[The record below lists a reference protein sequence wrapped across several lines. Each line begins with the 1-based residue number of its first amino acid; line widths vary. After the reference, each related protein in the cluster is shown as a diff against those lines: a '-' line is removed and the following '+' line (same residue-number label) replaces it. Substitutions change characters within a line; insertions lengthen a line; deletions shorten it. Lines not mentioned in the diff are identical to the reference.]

1 MKGYQNEY
9 NFVLE
14 FNNKKVKD
22 LNPLLQ
28 NLVYSV
34 FYDIT
39 EESLIKCWRNHY
51 DQKSDIFLFI

>member
-34 FYDIT
+34 FYDI
-39 EESLIKCWRNHY
+39 ENVKIKSENY
-51 DQKSDIFLFI
+51 YL